1 MRTVSVEIE
10 FDYPE
15 RTSDLA
21 ESVEEALRDIG
32 VEPVAASDTVLRFEL
47 EGTPRSASYRDI
59 GECFTGALIRGTIGL
74 AAADLSEVRAPIAG
88 DLPTLDAIFSD
99 ECASEPSG
107 APFDDAFDAALN
119 GAMAA
124 VFGPASVPHLIEVFS
139 PDPFS
144 GRSSFWSD
152 IDWAKER
159 AAVDA
164 YRSLDYDTIPMS
176 RQFEF
181 LDAVLWSIE
190 GPYRPG
196 GVSVDQAAHFE
207 ALRAVFLDYSATDFG
222 FSGDDDFRA
231 WRQWLDDLRAEH
243 AGQATRDG
251 SGAIVAAGALAVA
264 DLRVGDCFDHWPGSP
279 VGPSRTHSVPVVPCA
294 EPHEREVYLAF
305 EAPPGGFPGVDAL
318 LDMARGRCR
327 DAFEDYVGVDPANS
341 ELSHLWMIPPSES
354 WDQGD
359 RTIYCI
365 LSGSGPSLVGS
376 MRGTGR

>member
-1 MRTVSVEIE
+1 
-10 FDYPE
+10 
-15 RTSDLA
+15 
-21 ESVEEALRDIG
+21 
-32 VEPVAASDTVLRFEL
+32 
-47 EGTPRSASYRDI
+47 
-59 GECFTGALIRGTIGL
+59 
-74 AAADLSEVRAPIAG
+74 
-88 DLPTLDAIFSD
+88 
-99 ECASEPSG
+99 
-107 APFDDAFDAALN
+107 
-119 GAMAA
+119 
-124 VFGPASVPHLIEVFS
+124 
-139 PDPFS
+139 
-144 GRSSFWSD
+144 
-152 IDWAKER
+152 
-159 AAVDA
+159 
-164 YRSLDYDTIPMS
+164 
-176 RQFEF
+176 
-181 LDAVLWSIE
+181 
-190 GPYRPG
+190 
-196 GVSVDQAAHFE
+196 VDQAAHFE

-243 AGQATRDG
+243 AGEATRDG
-251 SGAIVAAGALAVA
+251 NGAIVAAGALAVA

-327 DAFEDYVGVDPANS
+327 DAFEAYVGVDSANS